1 MFDLL
6 RSNLFYAAQ
15 RQIIILRTFEP
26 DAKTTDTMDQ
36 IGSVN
41 TEMGDEVLRQKELW
55 VPIGFKIRL
64 RASIV
69 FFELILVAVEELQV
83 AILVQRQCHEVQCRR
98 RQFIVVIEQRHKIA
112 GCKTQCVI

>member
-41 TEMGDEVLRQKELW
+41 TEMGDEVLRQKKLW

-64 RASIV
+64 SASIV
-69 FFELILVAVEELQV
+69 VLRAYPRRCRVLQV
-83 AILVQRQCHEVQCRR
+83 AILVQRQCHEVECRR
-98 RQFIVVIEQRHKIA
+98 RKFIVVIEQRDKIA